1 MTDDDNPFA
10 RWSRR
15 KRAAAAG
22 AAAPAPE
29 QPVPKPPVAKHDD
42 QVPEEE
48 ILKKLGLPDPDSL
61 TSGDDFKAFLAR
73 EVPEY
78 LRQRALRR
86 LWSSNPVLANVDGL
100 VDYGGDFTDAALV
113 PEVLQTAYRV
123 GKGFLRDAVEPT
135 DPAAEDADPQ
145 PDPAIAEAPEEE
157 NDALEPAQ
165 ATGPATADFGQ
176 MPADLA
182 DENAAEPP
190 RPRRMTFRTT

>member
-29 QPVPKPPVAKHDD
+29 QPVPKPPVAKPDD
-42 QVPEEE
+42 QIPEEE
-48 ILKKLGLPDPDSL
+48 ILKRLGLPDPDSL

-86 LWSSNPVLANVDGL
+86 LWTSNPVLANVDGL

-123 GKGFLRDAVEPT
+123 GKGFLRDAVEQT